1 MFLWQS
7 KNAFNV
13 SLTEDNMC
21 INLEESYYNMTNFII
36 VDDSDYGEG
45 EQYQFKHEGKTWGF
59 TYYKNDGDQV
69 VSIMEV
75 NEV

>member
-1 MFLWQS
+1 
-7 KNAFNV
+7 
-13 SLTEDNMC
+13 
-21 INLEESYYNMTNFII
+21 MTNFII